1 MVEIFPSVQ
10 SPDQFN
16 ADEPPSGPELEADRL
31 LEREH
36 IAMTR
41 IYGNANDFDDVSTD
55 HRIRLWVTLIFA
67 TLMVALT
74 AYVLGFA
81 LLGQGG
87 NASAHRSAAAA
98 MHSRS

>member
-10 SPDQFN
+10 STAQFN
-16 ADEPPSGPELEADRL
+16 ADERPSGPELEADRL

-41 IYGNANDFDDVSTD
+41 IYGNANDFDEVSTD
-55 HRIRLWVTLIFA
+55 HRVRFWVTLIFA

-74 AYVLGFA
+74 AYVLSFA

-87 NASAHRSAAAA
+87 NASAHRSAVTT

>member
-1 MVEIFPSVQ
+1 MVEIFHSVQ
-10 SPDQFN
+10 SAPQFN
-16 ADEPPSGPELEADRL
+16 ADERQSGRQAEVERLEW
-31 LEREH
+31 EH

-41 IYGNANDFDDVSTD
+41 IYGSANDFDDVSTD
-55 HRIRLWVTLIFA
+55 RRIRLWITLIFA

-74 AYVLGFA
+74 VYVLSFA

-87 NASAHRSAAAA
+87 NASAHRSAVAA